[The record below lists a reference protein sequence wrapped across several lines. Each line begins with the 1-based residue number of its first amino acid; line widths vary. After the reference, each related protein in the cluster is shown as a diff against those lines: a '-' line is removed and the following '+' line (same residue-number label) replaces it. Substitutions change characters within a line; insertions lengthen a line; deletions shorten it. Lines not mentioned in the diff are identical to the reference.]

1 MATTPEWDHD
11 EFFALFADAEV
22 PEWSE
27 PGDLSRFSIEAFT
40 ASVGW
45 VDRASHGTIRML
57 GQGVTEHSVD
67 LDAVGGVCQGFQRL
81 VTNVAASRSGFRA
94 SRGRISQVVR
104 QSTRLLLMASPAP
117 GSVVLSLSSPVLPP
131 QVEVPLPGTEAPSS
145 VLDEAVLDVLDLM
158 AAAREADG
166 IEDDYAPRLKEL
178 GARAAASLGA
188 IAGLTGAQGI
198 DLELAWSPFGNPT
211 RRASLSA
218 GDARWLSAFV
228 SSHNLDETEV
238 LLTGTLRTISDM
250 RALEIEVEPGETVS
264 VLLGDQLPEGI
275 EELRLHMV
283 VTVRAIEKVKVSVSG
298 DESRS
303 YRLLG
308 LMPVE
313 VAD

>member
-1 MATTPEWDHD
+1 M
-11 EFFALFADAEV
+11 
-22 PEWSE
+22 
-27 PGDLSRFSIEAFT
+27 
-40 ASVGW
+40 
-45 VDRASHGTIRML
+45 
-57 GQGVTEHSVD
+57 D